1 MLFEGLTEPSEVG
14 YGLRPDYPSAIRLAQ
29 WNPVA
34 LDNGIG
40 RTNYSQFCMRRF
52 SRYGSLKKN
61 FYRLAPSFPMDTMIQ
76 RESFNAVFEVSTNNR
91 SVPGNSPS

>member
-40 RTNYSQFCMRRF
+40 RTNYSQFCMRDSLATVR
-52 SRYGSLKKN
+52 SRKIFTGLHHH
-61 FYRLAPSFPMDTMIQ
+61 FP
-76 RESFNAVFEVSTNNR
+76 
-91 SVPGNSPS
+91 